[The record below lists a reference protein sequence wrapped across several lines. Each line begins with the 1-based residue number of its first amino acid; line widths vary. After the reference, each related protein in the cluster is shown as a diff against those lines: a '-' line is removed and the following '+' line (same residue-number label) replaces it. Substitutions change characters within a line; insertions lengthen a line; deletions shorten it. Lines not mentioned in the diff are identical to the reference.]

1 MAWTDPRDWAVG
13 ELPSAVQFNQYLRD
27 NLKWVVRPADIKST
41 EKEIVNSA
49 AAADLLNGEITI
61 PAGYMGTNGSVYG
74 FMMGDY
80 LNHSGSSRTLS
91 IAMTFGATTI
101 YSDTSGSIS
110 ASTNRHNWWCEFTIA
125 NLAAT
130 NLQFMM
136 GEFYWTTAAGAT
148 TGIGDLATTAPVSTG
163 PWAIPFGSNG
173 TFAED
178 TTAAKAIT
186 FTAQH
191 NGTDPELSIRL
202 KYASFELKGQAA

>member
-1 MAWTDPRDWAVG
+1 MAWTPPRDWSVG
-13 ELPSAVQFNQYLRD
+13 EIPSAAQFNQYIRD
-27 NLKWVVRPADIKST
+27 NMNWVVRPADIKST
-41 EKEIVNSA
+41 QKEIVNSGGVI
-49 AAADLLNGEITI
+49 DLLNGEITI

-80 LNHSGSSRTLS
+80 LNHSGSSRTLT
-91 IAMTFGATTI
+91 IGMTFGATTI
-101 YSDTSGSIS
+101 YGDTSGSIP
-110 ASTNRHNWWCEFTIA
+110 TNTARHNWWCEFTIA
-125 NLAAT
+125 NLGAT

-148 TGIGDLATTAPVSTG
+148 TGIGDLATTAGSSAG

-178 TTAAKAIT
+178 TTTAKNIT

-191 NGTDPELSIRL
+191 STGDPELSIRL